1 MVTSVVTPPA
11 AEVRNLPAPLLPVGR
26 ISAAAIL
33 AGGAT
38 LQLVEELIEPP
49 FATDA
54 ERFTWQAQ
62 HSTLHAIDVGI
73 GLLAVPLLIASV
85 LLLARLAARMPRLA
99 RAGAALG
106 VVGFCGLAAVHGFE
120 YAELAMLD
128 AGVTPATVEAA
139 AASVQPAI
147 AIPMFA
153 TFLGAVVAGLP
164 LLLVA
169 LWRSRSVP
177 RGAIVIL
184 FAFMAVDFVG
194 PEMPVPAHGLSFI
207 AFTWIAF
214 AILRPLWSKSG
225 QD

>member
-1 MVTSVVTPPA
+1 MVTSVGTLPA
-11 AEVRNLPAPLLPVGR
+11 AEVRNLPQPLLPVSR
-26 ISAAAIL
+26 ITAAAIL

-49 FATDA
+49 FATDT

-62 HSTLHAIDVGI
+62 HSTLHAIDIGI

-85 LLLARLAARMPRLA
+85 LLLARLAGRMPRLA
-99 RAGAALG
+99 RAGAASG

-120 YAELAMLD
+120 YGELAMLD
-128 AGVTPATVEAA
+128 AGITPATVEAA
-139 AASVQPAI
+139 AATVQPAI
-147 AIPMFA
+147 VIPMFA

-177 RGAIVIL
+177 
-184 FAFMAVDFVG
+184 
-194 PEMPVPAHGLSFI
+194 
-207 AFTWIAF
+207 
-214 AILRPLWSKSG
+214 
-225 QD
+225 

>member
-1 MVTSVVTPPA
+1 MVTSVVTPA
-11 AEVRNLPAPLLPVGR
+11 AAGVRNLPAPLPVNR
-26 ISAAAIL
+26 ITAAAIL

-54 ERFTWQAQ
+54 ERFAWLAQ
-62 HSTLHAIDVGI
+62 HTTLHAIDVGI

-85 LLLARLAARMPRLA
+85 LLLARLAGRMRRLA
-99 RAGAALG
+99 RAGAALC
-106 VVGFCGLAAVHGFE
+106 VVGFCGLAAVHGIE

-128 AGVTPATVEAA
+128 AGVSPAIVEAA
-139 AASVQPAI
+139 MANVQPAI
-147 AIPMFA
+147 GIPMMA
-153 TFLGAVVAGLP
+153 TFLGAVSVGLL

-169 LWRSRSVP
+169 LWRSQSVP

-184 FAFMAVDFVG
+184 FAFMAVDFAG
-194 PEMPVPAHGLSFI
+194 PETPFPAHGLSFI

-214 AILRPLWSKSG
+214 AILRPLWSNSG